1 MTKSFIH
8 IKDFTRQEIYEIFE
22 LADKIADGT
31 YGSKILQGKTI
42 VLFFPEASIRTRV
55 TFEKGIH
62 QLGGDTILFPPTA
75 LDKREKTEDVMKYL
89 ANWVDAAVVRHR
101 DLTLLE
107 RMAECS
113 DIPVINAM
121 TSGNHPCEILAD
133 MYSISKIYSDFT
145 QKKFLFVGGK
155 GNIGNSWKAASEL
168 MGFEIEQCCPK
179 GYEIENMKVHHSVE
193 EAISG
198 KDVICTDS
206 IPQNARE
213 AFGGYQVT
221 LQHMNLAN
229 PGAILNPCPPFYR
242 GEEVSEEVINSK
254 YFVGYEF
261 KKHLL
266 EVQQAIICYLLQKAR
281 S

>member
-1 MTKSFIH
+1 M
-8 IKDFTRQEIYEIFE
+8 
-22 LADKIADGT
+22 
-31 YGSKILQGKTI
+31 
-42 VLFFPEASIRTRV
+42 

-75 LDKREKTEDVMKYL
+75 LDKREKTEDECV
-89 ANWVDAAVVRHR
+89 
-101 DLTLLE
+101 
-107 RMAECS
+107 AECA

-155 GNIGNSWKAASEL
+155 GNIGNSWKAASQL

-179 GYEIENMKVHHSVE
+179 GYEIENMKVHHSVG

-242 GEEVSEEVINSK
+242 GEEVSEEVSSAGNHMLFAAKSQK
-254 YFVGYEF
+254 L
-261 KKHLL
+261 KS
-266 EVQQAIICYLLQKAR
+266 QICCEKTADGKN
-281 S
+281 